1 MQRHLRTGVAGEKG
15 RSMAEAPA
23 RYCSNCGN
31 ELRPEDQVCQNCG
44 TPVHRAA
51 TVPTPEA
58 DVPVPP
64 PPRAGGGDAAAARA
78 TPRVQKQIVVVT
90 QPKSM
95 GIAYALWLF
104 LGQLGLHRFYLG
116 RVGSGIAQL
125 LLGLVGWA
133 TVWFFIGF
141 IPLAILWIWLFVDLF
156 LTASMV
162 REANRTITAG
172 VL

>member
-95 GIAYALWLF
+95 AVAYALWFF
-104 LGQLGLHRFYLG
+104 LGQLGLHRIYLG

-133 TVWFFIGF
+133 TVWFIIGF
-141 IPLAILWIWLFVDLF
+141 IPLAILWIWLLVDLF
-156 LTASMV
+156 LTAGMV
-162 REANRTITAG
+162 REANRTIAAAVG
-172 VL
+172 

>member
-1 MQRHLRTGVAGEKG
+1 MKRHLRTGVAGEKG

-31 ELRPEDQVCQNCG
+31 ELRPGDQLCQNCG
-44 TPVHRAA
+44 TPVHQAA

-64 PPRAGGGDAAAARA
+64 PPQAGGGHAAAARA
-78 TPRVQKQIVVVT
+78 TPRVQKQIVVMT
-90 QPKSM
+90 KPKSM

-116 RVGSGIAQL
+116 RVGSGAAQL

-133 TVWFFIGF
+133 TVWFLLVLSRLLSYGSGF
-141 IPLAILWIWLFVDLF
+141 SLICFSRQAWCEKPI
-156 LTASMV
+156 
-162 REANRTITAG
+162 EQ
-172 VL
+172 